1 MAFLF
6 FNSHSMVL
14 SEALAS
20 IGEYKGVI
28 ANTLKQDGF
37 TDVVNT
43 PSEVAGNRNGVRVSI
58 LHLHIADRKFWQVF
72 MVAGDGANTQPTLNE
87 VVQKVEHL
95 KFL

>member
-6 FNSHSMVL
+6 FNTRSMGL
-14 SEALAS
+14 SLALANV
-20 IGEYKGVI
+20 GELKGVI

-43 PSEVAGNRNGVRVSI
+43 PTEVAGNRGGVRVSI
-58 LHLHIADRKFWQVF
+58 QHLHIVDRNFWQVF
-72 MVAGDGANTQPTLNE
+72 VAAGDTNATLPTLNE
-87 VVQKVEHL
+87 VVNKVENL

>member
-6 FNSHSMVL
+6 FNFRSMGL
-14 SEALAS
+14 SEALANV
-20 IGEYKGVI
+20 GELKGVV

-43 PSEVAGNRNGVRVSI
+43 QSEVAANRGGVRVSI
-58 LHLHIADRKFWQVF
+58 LHLHIADRSFWQVF
-72 MVAGDGANTQPTLNE
+72 MAAGDTAATQSTLNE
-87 VVQKVEHL
+87 VVNKVENL